1 MRVCWGWG
9 HRGWR
14 SSHRSVKAEVSV
26 DLAGAGFL
34 CWLWQ
39 ERFWRSGGVR
49 MAARRGDRMQRHLGN
64 FHQTK
69 NREVARAGRLRG
81 LRKFLFHLLFFFP
94 LWVSCANISGK
105 VHSSLHL
112 CSHLLLKVSK
122 KKVRSDADEDVP
134 TWRKKT
140 TLQERSYSC
149 RTGRGW
155 GVKATRGLNWWIW
168 NSPSNARCLHFP
180 LLRGHSV
187 LKITEWLEW
196 NET

>member
-1 MRVCWGWG
+1 MRACWGWG

-39 ERFWRSGGVR
+39 EQFWRSGGVR

-81 LRKFLFHLLFFFP
+81 LRKFLFHLLFFFFR

-112 CSHLLLKVSK
+112 CSHLLLKVSE

-155 GVKATRGLNWWIW
+155 GVKATRDPELMN
-168 NSPSNARCLHFP
+168 LKFP
-180 LLRGHSV
+180 FKCQVSSFSIAQG
-187 LKITEWLEW
+187 T
-196 NET
+196 